1 MLAKLDLL
9 GPRTTNALAAK
20 LVMDRTTLGRS
31 ILPLAP
37 DGLIRVRQSAAA
49 TWNSWN

>member
-37 DGLIRVRQSAAA
+37 DGLIRVRQSTAA